1 MSTNVARRTELFGEM
16 TWTTQDGRTYRISA
30 MTDSHLYN
38 TIRML
43 CGLSP
48 LGTQFRTTNRRRWMW
63 ILAMTREAHR
73 RGLTTPDGRPLIE
86 PLLLGESD

>member
-1 MSTNVARRTELFGEM
+1 MTAIARLDNLSRELV
-16 TWTTQDGRTYRISA
+16 WKTQDGRDYKLSE

-38 TIRML
+38 TVRML

-73 RGLTTPDGRPLIE
+73 RGLTTPDGRPLLE
-86 PLLLGESD
+86 PILLGDRN